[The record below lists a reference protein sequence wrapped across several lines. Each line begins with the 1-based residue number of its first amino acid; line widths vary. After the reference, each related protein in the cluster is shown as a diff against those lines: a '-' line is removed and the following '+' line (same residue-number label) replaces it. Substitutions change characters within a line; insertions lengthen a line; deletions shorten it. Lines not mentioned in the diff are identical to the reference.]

1 MPPQKKKARSDGPAT
16 PMPTQRTMMNFMWR
30 FALCAA
36 AVKEWSL
43 GIVYEDSA
51 AGDKATALGL
61 LKKTVLGVAA
71 FACRCLGWQTPS
83 PWSGTGTHAG
93 MDQFAL
99 RRTRHADQYD
109 DDADA
114 PNMFR
119 FTTDM
124 ILLGCDVPGAD
135 GENAWTWR
143 FRSSFW
149 TVMYCLP
156 IPCIFFCDKRGQR
169 VAYSRFQEWQTAD
182 FVIRSMLYCVPEAL
196 KLLRIRVLD
205 PSATGACS
213 DDGTPFFGKPRLWI
227 NTFSA
232 GEPGGVGAM
241 LAFEPENAGY
251 LNIHRNAAVK
261 VRGRVRETRA
271 RA

>member
-16 PMPTQRTMMNFMWR
+16 PMPTQRTMMNFMWLY
-30 FALCAA
+30 ALCPA

-61 LKKTVLGVAA
+61 LKKTLLGIAA
-71 FACRCLGWQTPS
+71 FGCRCLGWQTPS
-83 PWSGTGTHAG
+83 PWSPVETSAG
-93 MDQFAL
+93 MPEFAL

-119 FTTDM
+119 FTTDIM
-124 ILLGCDVPGAD
+124 WPRGRAAAGD
-135 GENAWTWR
+135 GQFGWEWR
-143 FRSSFW
+143 FKSAFW

-156 IPCIFFCDKRGQR
+156 IPCIFFCDDRGRR
-169 VAYSRFQEWQTAD
+169 VAYSRFQKWQTAE

-213 DDGTPFFGKPRLWI
+213 DDGTPFFDKPRLFV

-251 LNIHRNAAVK
+251 LNIHLHAAVK